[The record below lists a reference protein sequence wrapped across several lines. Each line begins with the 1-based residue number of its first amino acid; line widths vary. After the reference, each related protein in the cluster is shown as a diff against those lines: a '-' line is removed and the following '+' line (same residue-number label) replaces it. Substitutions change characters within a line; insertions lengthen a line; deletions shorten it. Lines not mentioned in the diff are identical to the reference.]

1 MPAYNLVMQE
11 LSHPYPAPGNGM
23 VSGHQVELMYHHIVP
38 KSPRVGLIW
47 LWNAVLE
54 DKVLTAADPVLNAII
69 QNVDKYGTTLVP
81 ADRQHV
87 KDLATGIKNK
97 TITHQAG
104 AARPDGWDSFAQ
116 VYIWLPGNLFTG
128 PKNRADDPGDQFD
141 AAVRFII
148 GASGAQY
155 TTLQT
160 VNGKID
166 QYAKDRKKTG
176 YAEEAYAGLGT
187 IARTYFQ
194 RTPFTSAQWTWD
206 SGKNKPKVK
215 GS

>member
-1 MPAYNLVMQE
+1 MPAYNLAMQE
-11 LSHPYPAPGNGM
+11 LSHPYPAPGNGT

-38 KSPRVGLIW
+38 KSPKVGLIW

-54 DKVLTAADPVLNAII
+54 DKVLAAATPVLNAII

-81 ADRQHV
+81 TDRQQV

-104 AARPDGWDSFAQ
+104 AARPTGWDSFAQ
-116 VYIWLPGNLFTG
+116 IYIWLPGNLFTG
-128 PKNRADDPGDQFD
+128 PRNRADDPGDKFD

-148 GASGAQY
+148 GASSAQY
-155 TTLQT
+155 KTLET
-160 VNGKID
+160 VDAKIA

-176 YAEEAYAGLGT
+176 YAEEAYTNLGT
-187 IARTYFQ
+187 VARTYLT
-194 RTPFTSAQWTWD
+194 RTPFSSPQWTWD